1 MMGNKKQSTIMV
13 TERELDL
20 EKGASFSSSE
30 CTSSRGSTISDQST
44 ISTTDKQQLQDLIQS
59 YPLPEPR
66 HDGRV
71 ISILSLC
78 STYALC
84 LTIIALINLGVILAI
99 WLSQST
105 SYFHVSAYNASV
117 ATSANILVAIAAR
130 NDHVINFLFRTAI
143 FISRFSPLQIRLL
156 AARVYSYGGVHSGC
170 AIAST
175 AWFVA
180 LVTMLT
186 IQVQAQTTGPSIAA
200 AVLAYII
207 VLLLLVII
215 LFATPSLRAR
225 FHNSF
230 ELTHRYLGWTIIGM
244 LWALIPLCAASEP
257 KMSLTRAIITH
268 PAFWLLAVTTCLVAY
283 PWIHLRKRDVK
294 VTPLSPHAVKLTFD
308 YTAPPPCSGIKLA
321 LKPLIEMHP
330 FAAIPHPPVRT
341 ISGYRETK
349 GFDLIVS
356 NAGDWT
362 KSLIANPPNKIWT
375 RGLPAIGMMH
385 VALSFRRV
393 VLVVTGSGI
402 APCLGLFSDPNRS
415 GFDARIVWST
425 RTPLKTYGE
434 EIMRRV
440 KSADPRAVI
449 VDTDQVGR
457 WDMVQLAWS
466 VYHES
471 AAEVVLV
478 MSNGKVTP
486 MIIRELRSRGVPAM
500 GPIFDS

>member
-1 MMGNKKQSTIMV
+1 MVYKKESNTLV
-13 TERELDL
+13 HETEFDL
-20 EKGASFSSSE
+20 EKGSSFSSDE
-30 CTSSRGSTISDQST
+30 CTSPRGSTISYQSIT
-44 ISTTDKQQLQDLIQS
+44 STTDRQCLEDLIQA
-59 YPLPEPR
+59 YPLPGPR
-66 HDGRV
+66 HDGR
-71 ISILSLC
+71 ITSILSFC

-84 LTIIALINLGVILAI
+84 FTIIALMNLAAIFAI
-99 WLSQST
+99 WLSHTT
-105 SYFHVSAYNASV
+105 SYFRLTAYSASV

-143 FISRFSPLQIRLL
+143 LISRFSPLQIRLL

-175 AWFVA
+175 GWFVA
-180 LVTMLT
+180 LVALLT
-186 IQVQAQTTGPSIAA
+186 IQVRDQPTGPAIAA

-207 VLLLLVII
+207 VILLFII
-215 LFATPSLRAR
+215 IGFATAPMRGR
-225 FHNSF
+225 CHNSF

-244 LWALIPLCAASEP
+244 LWALIPLCAASSP
-257 KMSLTRAIITH
+257 KTSVAHGIVTH
-268 PAFWLLAVTTCLVAY
+268 PAFWMLAVTTFLVIY

-294 VTPLSPHAVKLTFD
+294 VTPLSDHAVKLTFS
-308 YTAPPPCSGIKLA
+308 YAAPPPCSGIKLSIN
-321 LKPLIEMHP
+321 PLIETHP
-330 FAAIPHPPVRT
+330 FAAIPHPPIRT
-341 ISGYRETK
+341 ITSCRKSK

-362 KSLIANPPNKIWT
+362 QCLISNPPIKIWT

-402 APCLGLFSDPNRS
+402 APCLGLFSDPHRS

-425 RTPLKTYGE
+425 RTPRKTYGE

-440 KSADPRAVI
+440 KGADPLAVI

-457 WDMVQLAWS
+457 WDMVRLAWS
-466 VYHES
+466 VYCES
-471 AAEVVLV
+471 RAEVVLV

-486 MIIRELRSRGVPAM
+486 RIIRELRSRGVPAM

>member
-1 MMGNKKQSTIMV
+1 MMAYEKKNTTLVNEI
-13 TERELDL
+13 EFDL
-20 EKGASFSSSE
+20 EKGTSFSSDES
-30 CTSSRGSTISDQST
+30 TSSRGSTILDPSITST
-44 ISTTDKQQLQDLIQS
+44 ADKQSLENLIQS
-59 YPLPEPR
+59 FPLPEPR

-71 ISILSLC
+71 TSILSFC

-84 LTIIALINLGVILAI
+84 FTIISITNLSVVLAI
-99 WLSQST
+99 WISHST
-105 SYFHVSAYNASV
+105 SYFHLSAYNASI
-117 ATSANILVAIAAR
+117 ATAANILVAIAAR
-130 NDHVINFLFRTAI
+130 NDHVINLLFRAAI
-143 FISRFSPLQIRLL
+143 LISRFSPLKVRLL

-170 AIAST
+170 ATAST

-180 LVTMLT
+180 LVATLT
-186 IQVQAQTTGPSIAA
+186 IQVRDKPTGLSIAA

-207 VLLLLVII
+207 MLLLVVII
-215 LFATPSLRAR
+215 AFATAPMRGR

-257 KMSLTRAIITH
+257 EKSLTNAVVTH
-268 PAFWLLAVTTCLVAY
+268 PAFWMLAITTCLVGY

-294 VTPLSPHAVKLTFD
+294 VTPLSKHAVKLTFD
-308 YTAPPPCSGIKLA
+308 YAAPPPCSGIKLS
-321 LKPLIEMHP
+321 LRPLVETHP

-341 ISGYRETK
+341 ISGCRKSK

-362 KSLIANPPNKIWT
+362 KSLIENPPDKIWT
-375 RGLPAIGMMH
+375 RGKPAIGMMH

-402 APCLGLFSDPNRS
+402 APCLGLFSDLDRA
-415 GFDARIVWST
+415 GFDARIIWST

-434 EIMRRV
+434 EIMRTV
-440 KSADPRAVI
+440 KGADPHAVI
-449 VDTDQVGR
+449 VDTDQIGR
-457 WDMVQLAWS
+457 WDMVKLAWS
-466 VYHES
+466 VYNES
-471 AAEVVLV
+471 KAEVVLV
-478 MSNGKVTP
+478 MSNGVVTP
-486 MIIRELRSRGVPAM
+486 MIIKELRSRGVPAM